1 MKFDSYT
8 RFLKSDLY
16 RQCVVN
22 EMEGKPLPVEQREE
36 EKREE
41 DEGTSTL
48 KRMVSLYLLYIA
60 NAQKTRLTVFF
71 CALLFLLCS

>member
-22 EMEGKPLPVEQREE
+22 EMEGKPLPVEEHHE
-36 EKREE
+36 VEKRDEE
-41 DEGTSTL
+41 EGTSTL
-48 KRMVSLYLLYIA
+48 KRMVSLDCYTVKA
-60 NAQKTRLTVFF
+60 NWLNEKEIGCL
-71 CALLFLLCS
+71 

>member
-22 EMEGKPLPVEQREE
+22 EMEGKPLPVEHREE

-41 DEGTSTL
+41 EEGTSTL
-48 KRMVSLYLLYIA
+48 KRMVSLHL
-60 NAQKTRLTVFF
+60 
-71 CALLFLLCS
+71 

>member
-60 NAQKTRLTVFF
+60 NAQKKRLTV
-71 CALLFLLCS
+71 

>member
-16 RQCVVN
+16 RECMVN
-22 EMEGKPLPVEQREE
+22 EMEGKPLPIEQQDE
-36 EKREE
+36 EKKEE

-48 KRMVSLYLLYIA
+48 KRMVSLSVWYH
-60 NAQKTRLTVFF
+60 
-71 CALLFLLCS
+71 

>member
-16 RQCVVN
+16 RQCVVS
-22 EMEGKPLPVEQREE
+22 EMEGKPLPVEHREE

-41 DEGTSTL
+41 EEGTSTL
-48 KRMVSLYLLYIA
+48 KRMVSLLILSV
-60 NAQKTRLTVFF
+60 KTNGDSNRLGPFVNYGE
-71 CALLFLLCS
+71 SI

>member
-60 NAQKTRLTVFF
+60 NAQKTRL
-71 CALLFLLCS
+71 

>member
-16 RQCVVN
+16 RQCVVS
-22 EMEGKPLPVEQREE
+22 EMEGKPLPVEHREE

-41 DEGTSTL
+41 EEGTSTL
-48 KRMVSLYLLYIA
+48 KRMVSLLIPSVPK
-60 NAQKTRLTVFF
+60 NNGHSNH
-71 CALLFLLCS
+71 LCPFVNYGESI